1 MNWGPSGTESRA
13 ALATDCTMT
22 SLACTFCVSLA
33 ASAVL
38 TVFVQRIAVHWGVC
52 DSPDGARKRHAART
66 PLWGGVAVYL
76 AVILGLVWA
85 RRAEFGAG
93 YELDELSAVVIAM
106 AGFVCF
112 FGSIDDYCRLK
123 PRLKLLLQACSVL
136 PLVLAGFRVYSVVLF
151 GDTFDL
157 GWLGIPLT
165 ILWFLG
171 CINAINLLDGMDGL
185 ASLVGLAAAMTLGV
199 IAGYTGNGHVTAA
212 AVVLAG
218 ALAGFLVHNRPP
230 ARIFLGDSG
239 SMVIG
244 VILGILGIQST
255 LKTSTTLSIT
265 APLVVMTFPIFD
277 TFLALVRRRLTG
289 RPFDAADRQHIHH
302 RLLDRGMGPWF
313 VLATIGALSLATGLA
328 ALAATIVHSD
338 LLAWATA
345 ISLVILVVRLRWFGY
360 YEWRLATGRA
370 ARVWAATRN
379 RWSRLRARRTRPMR
393 RQLARLPARQVW
405 AILVNRAKSWNV
417 SRLRLTL
424 SRDGRPRWRRTWTGA
439 HGESEEHG
447 WAVAVSVSRREGWAC
462 ELRAGGDGHAE
473 AEFLSPA
480 GLVRLLSAFASHFAD
495 HRDQVLELADLEPH
509 DEATGSNEQDNRC
522 RAA

>member
-1 MNWGPSGTESRA
+1 MA
-13 ALATDCTMT
+13 
-22 SLACTFCVSLA
+22 SLVTTFCVSLA
-33 ASAVL
+33 ASGLL
-38 TVFVQRIAVHWGVC
+38 TPLVRRIALYWGVL
-52 DSPDGARKRHAART
+52 DAPDGFRKRHNGQI

-76 AVILGLVWA
+76 AVVLGLCAA
-85 RRAEFGAG
+85 RHGSFGVG
-93 YELDELSAVVIAM
+93 YELDEIAAVVIAM

-112 FGSIDDYCRLK
+112 IGLIDDDSRLK
-123 PRLKLLLQACSVL
+123 PRLKLLLQTGAVL

-165 ILWFLG
+165 VFWLLG

-185 ASLVGLAAAMTLGV
+185 ASVVGLAAAMTLGV
-199 IAGYTGNGHVTAA
+199 IAGYTGNEHVTACA
-212 AVVLAG
+212 IVLAG
-218 ALAGFLVHNRPP
+218 ALAGFLIHNRPP

-244 VILGILGIQST
+244 LILGILGIQST

-289 RPFDAADRQHIHH
+289 RPFDSADRQHIHH
-302 RLLDRGMGPWF
+302 RLLDRGMSPWF
-313 VLATIGALSLATGLA
+313 VLGTIGALCLATGLA
-328 ALAATIVHSD
+328 ALAATVARSD

-345 ISLVILVVRLRWFGY
+345 LVLVILVVRMRLFGHH
-360 YEWRLATGRA
+360 EWKLAAGSA
-370 ARVWAATRN
+370 ARSWTGLRRGWA
-379 RWSRLRARRTRPMR
+379 SLRSRRTRPMR

-405 AILVNRAKSWNV
+405 AALVDRVQGWNV
-417 SRLRLTL
+417 TQMRLTL
-424 SRDGRPRWRRTWTGA
+424 SHDGQPRWRRAWDAA

-447 WAVAVSVSRREGWAC
+447 WAVAVSVRCRDGWAC

-473 AEFLSPA
+473 TEFLSPP
-480 GLVRLLSAFASHFAD
+480 GLLRLLNAFAAHFAD
-495 HRDQVLELADLEPH
+495 HRDQVIELADADPSEGIESWNKPQ
-509 DEATGSNEQDNRC
+509 ENQY

>member
-1 MNWGPSGTESRA
+1 
-13 ALATDCTMT
+13 MT
-22 SLACTFCVSLA
+22 SLACTFFISLS
-33 ASAVL
+33 ASFLLTILVRQVAIHRGVL
-38 TVFVQRIAVHWGVC
+38 
-52 DSPDGARKRHAART
+52 DSPDGFRKRHTGRI
-66 PLWGGVAVYL
+66 PLFGGVAVYA
-76 AVILGLVWA
+76 AVVLGLIWA
-85 RRAEFGAG
+85 RHAGFGSG
-93 YELDELSAVVIAM
+93 YELNELSAVVIAM
-106 AGFVCF
+106 AGFACF
-112 FGSIDDYCRLK
+112 FGCIDDVRRLR
-123 PRLKLLLQACSVL
+123 PRQKLLLQTGAVL

-165 ILWFLG
+165 ILWFVG

-218 ALAGFLVHNRPP
+218 ALAGFFLHNRPP

-239 SMVIG
+239 SMVLG
-244 VILGILGIQST
+244 VVLGILGIQST

-277 TFLALVRRRLTG
+277 AFLALVRRRLTG

-302 RLLDRGMGPWF
+302 RLLDRGLGPWV
-313 VLATIGALSLATGLA
+313 VLAIIGALSLATGLA
-328 ALAATIVHSD
+328 ALAATIVRSD

-345 ISLVILVVRLRWFGY
+345 VSLVVLVVRLRWFGY
-360 YEWRLATGRA
+360 HEWRLATGRVE
-370 ARVWAATRN
+370 RLWIVVRKRWWN
-379 RWSRLRARRTRPMR
+379 RRARRTRLVR
-393 RQLARLPARQVW
+393 RQLAQLSARQVW
-405 AILVNRAKSWNV
+405 ATLVERARLWNV

-424 SRDGRPRWRRTWTGA
+424 RRDGRSRWQRTWAGPY
-439 HGESEEHG
+439 GESEEHG
-447 WAVAVSVSRREGWAC
+447 WAVAVSVSRREGWTC
-462 ELRAGGDGHAE
+462 ELRAGGEGHAE
-473 AEFLSPA
+473 PEFLSPA

-495 HRDQVLELADLEPH
+495 HRDQVIALADSEPC
-509 DEATGSNEQDNRC
+509 DMGTTSESEEQARC

>member
-1 MNWGPSGTESRA
+1 MNRRKSGTERRTE
-13 ALATDCTMT
+13 LATDCTMT
-22 SLACTFCVSLA
+22 SLACTFSVSLV
-33 ASAVL
+33 ASALL
-38 TVFVQRIAVHWGVC
+38 TVLVRRISVYWGIL
-52 DSPDGARKRHAART
+52 DSPDGGRKCHTGRM
-66 PLWGGVAVYL
+66 PLCGGVAVYL

-85 RRAEFGAG
+85 RHAGFGAG
-93 YELDELSAVVIAM
+93 YELDELSAVVTAM
-106 AGFVCF
+106 AGFACF
-112 FGSIDDYCRLK
+112 FGCVDDYCRLK
-123 PRLKLLLQACSVL
+123 PRLKLLLQTCAVL

-165 ILWFLG
+165 IFWFLG

-277 TFLALVRRRLTG
+277 AFLALVRRRLTG

-302 RLLDRGMGPWF
+302 RLLDRGLGPWL
-313 VLATIGALSLATGLA
+313 VLAIIGTLSLATGLA
-328 ALAATIVHSD
+328 ALAATIVRSD

-345 ISLVILVVRLRWFGY
+345 ISLVILVVRMRWFGY
-360 YEWRLATGRA
+360 YEWKLATGRA
-370 ARVWAATRN
+370 GRVWAAMRN

-393 RQLARLPARQVW
+393 RQLARLSATQVW
-405 AILVNRAKSWNV
+405 AILVGRAKSWKV
-417 SRLRLTL
+417 GRLRLIL
-424 SRDGRPRWRRTWTGA
+424 SRDGRPRWRRTWSDARRET
-439 HGESEEHG
+439 EEHG
-447 WAVAVSVSRREGWAC
+447 WAVAVSVSRREGWTC

-495 HRDQVLELADLEPH
+495 HREQVIELADLESH
-509 DEATGSNEQDNRC
+509 DEAVARDGQENRC

>member
-1 MNWGPSGTESRA
+1 
-13 ALATDCTMT
+13 MT

-33 ASAVL
+33 ASALL
-38 TVFVQRIAVHWGVC
+38 TILVRRIAVHWGVL
-52 DSPDGARKRHAART
+52 DSPDGIRKRHPAQM

-76 AVILGLVWA
+76 AVIVGLVWA
-85 RRAEFGAG
+85 RHAGFGAG
-93 YELDELSAVVIAM
+93 YDLDELSAVVVAM

-112 FGSIDDYCRLK
+112 FGAIDDYCRLK
-123 PRLKLLLQACSVL
+123 PRLKLLLQTSSVL

-151 GDTFDL
+151 GHTFDL

-199 IAGYTGNGHVTAA
+199 IAGHTGNGHVTAA

-244 VILGILGIQST
+244 LILGILGIQST

-302 RLLDRGMGPWF
+302 RLLDRGLGPWI
-313 VLATIGALSLATGLA
+313 VLAIIGALSLATGVA
-328 ALAATIVHSD
+328 ALVATIVHSD

-345 ISLVILVVRLRWFGY
+345 FSLLIVVVRLRWFGY
-360 YEWRLATGRA
+360 YEWRLATGRGSRA
-370 ARVWAATRN
+370 WVGVRT
-379 RWSRLRARRTRPMR
+379 RWSRLRARRTRPIR
-393 RQLARLPARQVW
+393 RQLGRLSARQVW
-405 AILVNRAKSWNV
+405 AVLVERAKSWDV
-417 SRLRLTL
+417 GRLRLTL
-424 SRDGRPRWRRTWTGA
+424 SRDGRPRWRRTWTDRYRQT
-439 HGESEEHG
+439 EEHG
-447 WAVAVSVSRREGWAC
+447 WAVAVSVSRREGWTC
-462 ELRAGGDGHAE
+462 ELRAGGDGNAE

-480 GLVRLLSAFASHFAD
+480 GLVRLLNTFASHFAD
-495 HRDQVLELADLEPH
+495 HRGQVIELTDLEPQ
-509 DEATGSNEQDNRC
+509 EAGATREEPLNQW